1 MAHVVD
7 EVMDLRVAQKAQ
19 TRALLLKNAWN
30 LFATRGYAETT
41 VAQIARASGAS
52 RATFYLHF
60 SAKWET
66 VAELLQVRLMPETL
80 DYYRRLDA
88 LGPPTR
94 ADLRRWLDD
103 ALDFYDRHE
112 SELAIWRQATAMEPE
127 LARVQAEGMNAIVH
141 AMPGYVHRFG
151 VGRGD
156 EARLRVSLLVTQL
169 TDFAIDWTSGHWDFR
184 RDILLDVLL
193 DFWIAGMRMP
203 VTAQA

>member
-1 MAHVVD
+1 MAD
-7 EVMDLRVAQKAQ
+7 EVTDLRAAQKAQ
-19 TRALLLKNAWN
+19 TRALLLKNAWG
-30 LFATRGYAETT
+30 LFGTQGYAETT
-41 VAQIARASGAS
+41 VAQVARASGAS

-66 VAELLQVRLMPETL
+66 VAELMQVRLMPETL

-94 ADLRRWLDD
+94 GELRKWLDD

-112 SELAIWRQATAMEPE
+112 GELGIWRQAVAMEPD
-127 LARVQAEGMNAIVH
+127 LAGVQAQGMDAIVQ

-151 VGRGD
+151 AGRSE

-184 RDILLDVLL
+184 REILLDVLL
-193 DFWIAGMRMP
+193 DFWIAGMRVP
-203 VTAQA
+203 VTAQD